1 MPEQES
7 RGKEFARAAGT
18 FFGHV
23 AAIIVG
29 LIVMV
34 VGLAMGVT
42 IVMLPIGLVI
52 GLGGLLLFG
61 WGLLNYTRAKGTR
74 APPDQG

>member
-1 MPEQES
+1 MTQGAKELVNGIES
-7 RGKEFARAAGT
+7 

-29 LIVMV
+29 LILAV

-42 IVMLPIGLVI
+42 IVMLPIGIPISLF
-52 GLGGLLLFG
+52 GLGLMI
-61 WGLLNYTRAKGTR
+61 WGLVGRSGQKQAAAKPSR
-74 APPDQG
+74 QP